1 MPTTEANGQTI
12 YYEVEGEGEPL
23 LCLMGLAADTLA
35 WALQVP
41 AFSAQHKTIVF
52 DNRDVGQ
59 SSLAEGGYEIADMAR
74 DALALADALEL
85 DSFHLLGV
93 SMGGAIAQEMALTAP
108 ERVRTLTLAV
118 TFAAGGAWGRTL
130 SRVWGARV
138 QRMSREERVDELML
152 LCLSENFFENA
163 EGVAWLRDLMLQN
176 PHPQP
181 PEAFAR
187 QLDASSRHNTRD
199 RLGELSMPIHVIGA
213 EHDIL
218 VPVWKSREIAELIPG
233 AKLTVLEA
241 CPHGLNLERAEEF
254 NRAVLDFIAERAA
267 AAPA

>member
-1 MPTTEANGQTI
+1 MPTSEANGQTI
-12 YYEVEGEGEPL
+12 YYEVHGDGEPL
-23 LCLMGLAADTLA
+23 LCVMGLAADTLA

-41 AFSAQHKTIVF
+41 AFSAQHRTVVF
-52 DNRDVGQ
+52 DNRDVGR
-59 SSLAEGGYEIADMAR
+59 SSLAEGSYEIADMAH

-93 SMGGAIAQEMALTAP
+93 SMGGAIAQEMAVTAP

-118 TFAAGGAWGRTL
+118 TFAAGGRWAQTL
-130 SRVWGARV
+130 NRLWGARV
-138 QRMSREERVDELML
+138 QHMSREERVDELML
-152 LCLSENFFENA
+152 LCLSEAFFENA
-163 EGVAWLRDLMLQN
+163 EGVAWLRDLMLKN

-187 QLDASSRHNTRD
+187 QLDASSRHDARD
-199 RLGELSMPIHVIGA
+199 RLGTLTMPTRVIGA

-218 VPVWKSREIAELIPG
+218 VPVWKSREVAALIPG
-233 AKLTVLEA
+233 AQLTVLDA

-254 NRAVLDFIAERAA
+254 NRAVLEFTAEPAT
-267 AAPA
+267 APA